1 MYATILLASP
11 RSMMRPRLNYRN
23 LDNCHLSTARFHRH
37 FAAAERKSESSRPKA
52 TFLHAALFIIC

>member
-37 FAAAERKSESSRPKA
+37 FASAELERKSESAKS
-52 TFLHAALFIIC
+52 